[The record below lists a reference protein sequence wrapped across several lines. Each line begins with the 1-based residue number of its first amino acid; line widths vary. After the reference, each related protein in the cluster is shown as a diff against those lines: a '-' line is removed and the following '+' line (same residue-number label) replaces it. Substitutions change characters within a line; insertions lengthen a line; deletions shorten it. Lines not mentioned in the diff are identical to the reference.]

1 MAFTACYGQLDQAE
15 SSKSLLVAPGHW
27 FRKPCSLALLRCM
40 EPRNRRVDLARLAVL
55 RYTLCSHL
63 RRRVAVSGSSG
74 TEVRVFRLRYRGA
87 LDVAWSRN
95 AARRHSAGLRP
106 LDDIGDGLPPVAV
119 SEVTRVPKR
128 RGDAKRDGSARGGK
142 GDSRLFGAGKLEPLC
157 QHADAAAAS
166 LRTHSLA

>member
-1 MAFTACYGQLDQAE
+1 MAFTACYGQLDEAE
-15 SSKSLLVAPGHW
+15 SPKSLLVVLVSWSSERRAY
-27 FRKPCSLALLRCM
+27 LRCSGGW
-40 EPRNRRVDLARLAVL
+40 NWRVDLARLAVL

-106 LDDIGDGLPPVAV
+106 LDGNGDGMPPVAV
-119 SEVTRVPKR
+119 SESARAPER
-128 RGDAKRDGSARGGK
+128 RGDAKRGGSARGRK
-142 GDSRLFGAGKLEPLC
+142 GDSRLFNAGKLEPLC
-157 QHADAAAAS
+157 QHPDAAAAS
-166 LRTHSLA
+166 LRSHALT